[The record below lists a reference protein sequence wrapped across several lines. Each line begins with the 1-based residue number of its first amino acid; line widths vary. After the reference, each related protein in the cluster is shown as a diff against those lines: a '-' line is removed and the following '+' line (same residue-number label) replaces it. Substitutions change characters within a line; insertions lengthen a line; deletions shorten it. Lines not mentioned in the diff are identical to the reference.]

1 MPRISV
7 VSSELALRTVLLAY
21 IIVGGANG
29 LRWVLAKADD
39 TEADA
44 GRSLVRALYAVEGV
58 APNLLALQQ
67 QLCQSQACMTAATL
81 VQTAVDVFEQHPDDP
96 DAALEEMKDLRKT
109 LKNPENGEYVWVSQR
124 EGSGAQTEYRIRAS
138 GHRTLVDLHMTD
150 AQREIN
156 KTCTG
161 GRCDLKRNNDFLFAQ
176 TNLTDKR
183 CGVLSYPWYDPRT
196 QTTVRK
202 RNVVYRWSDD
212 LLIGSG
218 YTDDVLHA
226 LPSRPTVWS
235 LIGMYFLFLV
245 ALFVCPALSEPTAP
259 RPYYWYS
266 AAAFS
271 GLVLVYG
278 TLHARYAMH
287 SALEDTVNDQFDNYY
302 AWKNSAWIIA
312 QVAVLSLAFLFFFH
326 SYPNA
331 HVHQSDY
338 FDVIKL
344 LIFNVVLCL
353 VSGLLYVVRLQHP
366 RLNALFTA
374 SLNLA
379 LFCMLW
385 MFWQLYTY

>member
-1 MPRISV
+1 MLHTPV
-7 VSSELALRTVLLAY
+7 VPAETALRTLLLAY
-21 IIVGGANG
+21 IVVGGTLG
-29 LRWVLAKADD
+29 LRWALATAND
-39 TEADA
+39 TDADA
-44 GRSLVRALYAVEGV
+44 DSSSMRLLFANEGV

-67 QLCQSQACMTAATL
+67 RLCQSQPCMSAATL

-96 DAALEEMKDLRKT
+96 DVAFQELADLRKT
-109 LKNPENGEYVWVSQR
+109 LINPQNSEYVWVAER
-124 EGSGAQTEYRIRAS
+124 EGRGAQTEYRIRAS
-138 GHRTLVDLHMTD
+138 GHRGLLDVPMTD
-150 AQREIN
+150 AQREID
-156 KTCTG
+156 KKCTN
-161 GRCDLKRNNDFLFAQ
+161 GRCSLKRNNDYLYAQ

-196 QTTVRK
+196 QTTIRK
-202 RNVVYRWSDD
+202 RNVVYRWSDN

-218 YTDDVLHA
+218 YTADVLNTS
-226 LPSRPTVWS
+226 PSRSTVWGVM
-235 LIGMYFLFLV
+235 GMYALFLV
-245 ALFVCPALSEPTAP
+245 VLFVCPALSEPTTP
-259 RPYYWYS
+259 RSYYWYS
-266 AAAFS
+266 TAVFS

-278 TLHARYAMH
+278 TFHAKYAMY

-302 AWKNSAWIIA
+302 AWKNAAWIIA

-338 FDVIKL
+338 FDVVKL

-353 VSGLLYVVRLQHP
+353 VSGLLYVVRRQHP

-374 SLNLA
+374 ALNLA
-379 LFCMLW
+379 LLCMMW